1 MTGGMTGGILKR
13 CANWHG
19 DCPKYFFP
27 CGFHAHPSMAR
38 ITCPNCG
45 AISDD
50 KSQKFCTQCGTRL
63 PDLPS
68 LTGTGRSPL
77 QWVVV
82 AVVIVVVVAIVA
94 VLGYPW
100 VMGISGNAA
109 GKQSGNAIPV
119 PAASVTGITPLPTE
133 SLPVTTALLT
143 PATSLPTPPPSTVPT
158 TKITTTK
165 TTIATPKTTQAPAT
179 ILPTATPTP
188 AFTAQNTLPVT
199 RVPAQPPS
207 DTCTSK
213 TEGAPFIDPSSL
225 EARIHALINEQR
237 QQSGLSTLPY
247 DSFLASIA
255 RGHSY
260 DMSLR
265 GFFEHTNPDGMDAR
279 ARGEWAGYPCVR
291 DYETYYTEG
300 ISENIAMVYRYDTY
314 KDLIAPNG
322 TVMQTE
328 YQWSTEEYIA
338 NKVVNGWMNS
348 EGHRNNI
355 LDYHFQQEG
364 IGVAFAS
371 DNAIYITENFC

>member
-1 MTGGMTGGILKR
+1 MVR
-13 CANWHG
+13 V
-19 DCPKYFFP
+19 
-27 CGFHAHPSMAR
+27 
-38 ITCPNCG
+38 TCPHCG
-45 AISDD
+45 AVTNDR
-50 KSQKFCTQCGTRL
+50 SQKFCTQCGTKL
-63 PDLPS
+63 PELSS

-77 QWVVV
+77 QWVIA
-82 AVVIVVVVAIVA
+82 AVVIVVVVAIIA

-100 VMGISGNAA
+100 VLGISGNAT
-109 GKQSGNAIPV
+109 GKHSGSGIPV
-119 PAASVTGITPLPTE
+119 PSASVIGLTPLPTE
-133 SLPVTTALLT
+133 SFPVTTVHET
-143 PATSLPTPPPSTVPT
+143 PGPSLPTLPPSTVPAT
-158 TKITTTK
+158 VITTTK
-165 TTIATPKTTQAPAT
+165 TTVAIQKTTQAPVT
-179 ILPTATPTP
+179 TLPTATPTP
-188 AFTAQNTLPVT
+188 AFTAQITLTTTWIPS
-199 RVPAQPPS
+199 QPPS
-207 DTCTSK
+207 DTYTSK

-225 EARIHALINEQR
+225 EARIHDLINSERR
-237 QQSGLSTLPY
+237 QNGLSILSY

-260 DMSLR
+260 DMTLR
-265 GFFEHTNPDGMDAR
+265 NFFEHTNPDGLDAR
-279 ARGEWAGYPCVR
+279 GRGEWAGYPCVR

-314 KDLIAPNG
+314 KNLVAPNG

-364 IGVAFAS
+364 IGVAFAP